1 MTQKAFLTVVAVI
14 YVVFGLGF
22 YLTPEM
28 AGGNFGLK
36 FEPAGI
42 LHTRILGSA
51 LIGFGI
57 AYWAARNVAP
67 NPTLRGLLW
76 GSCIYNVLDMPWLIM
91 ALTTGLLSPTA
102 WIAFAL
108 HILLAVGFA
117 SFASR
122 PVSA

>member
-1 MTQKAFLTVVAVI
+1 
-14 YVVFGLGF
+14 
-22 YLTPEM
+22 M

-36 FEPAGI
+36 FEAAGI

-57 AYWAARNVAP
+57 AYWVARNVAP

-76 GSCIYNVLDMPWLIM
+76 GSSIYNILDMPWLI
-91 ALTTGLLSPTA
+91 AAITA
-102 WIAFAL
+102 GTLNSMGWVAFTL
-108 HILLAVGFA
+108 HVLLAVGFA